1 MMIFTQL
8 RLQPELLGCACR
20 VGFVVFFFS
29 LFFSGERVG
38 ANTSILSNY
47 IIERECI
54 SFLHLMASN
63 ISPNSLK
70 LRNTLSF
77 NFSYHFHFFS
87 CFLIFFLCSH
97 QHSLPLN
104 SPKETVDMFLLLF
117 LCDLLYLTV
126 FIFFPPKIKH
136 HSLGVPDFSF
146 LRISEQYT
154 L

>member
-126 FIFFPPKIKH
+126 FIFFPPN
-136 HSLGVPDFSF
+136 
-146 LRISEQYT
+146 
-154 L
+154 

>member
-1 MMIFTQL
+1 MIFTQL

-77 NFSYHFHFFS
+77 DFSYHFHFFS

-126 FIFFPPKIKH
+126 FIFFPPKLSIIH
-136 HSLGVPDFSF
+136 WGF
-146 LRISEQYT
+146 RIFRF
-154 L
+154 

>member
-77 NFSYHFHFFS
+77 DFSYHFHFFS

-126 FIFFPPKIKH
+126 FIFFPPKLSIIH
-136 HSLGVPDFSF
+136 WGF
-146 LRISEQYT
+146 RIFHF
-154 L
+154 

>member
-77 NFSYHFHFFS
+77 DFSYHFHFFS
-87 CFLIFFLCSH
+87 CFLIFFSVLTSAFTSVKFAKGNCWYVSAIIPV
-97 QHSLPLN
+97 QLVVPHSIYFF
-104 SPKETVDMFLLLF
+104 SPQ
-117 LCDLLYLTV
+117 
-126 FIFFPPKIKH
+126 IKH